1 MNGLNEGKLL
11 NAFMIPKLALTA
23 AGLRGVSDEIIK
35 EMFDGSDW
43 IGIWNFKG
51 IFKVGGQSNIL

>member
-35 EMFDGSDW
+35 EMFDGSD
-43 IGIWNFKG
+43 
-51 IFKVGGQSNIL
+51 